1 MNPKINLTSLFYFFL
16 VLSAFSQSQRDPV
29 ELTFGAEFRALV
41 PVSFFNVDSVV
52 LGTSNATVDSNY
64 SATARYTGGFGFG
77 GVLRAKL
84 TPFWNIET
92 GLYYT
97 RRTYE
102 YDISDNIGPFSDVAS
117 VRSIGYEI
125 PLKALVYI
133 QMADKVFANVALG
146 VSADFFASDVEVRH
160 PDYVA
165 IIFKRQFARFAALG
179 NIGVE
184 YRTDSDGYFYIGATI
199 HQVFGNPMFAQM
211 IYLRD
216 GVPPGYVRTGN
227 VDLGYFSVDFRYF
240 FPPKKQERSKV
251 RRTIPDWKNM

>member
-1 MNPKINLTSLFYFFL
+1 MFPKISLACFIFNVL
-16 VLSAFSQSQRDPV
+16 VLSAFSQSQREPI

-64 SATARYTGGFGFG
+64 TATLSYTGGFGFG

-97 RRTYE
+97 RRSYE
-102 YDISDNIGPFSDVAS
+102 YSIEDKLGPFSDVAE
-117 VRSIGYEI
+117 VRSVGYEI
-125 PLKALVYI
+125 PIKALVYI

-146 VSADFFASDVEVRH
+146 VSFDFFASDVEVRH

-165 IIFKRQFARFAALG
+165 IIFKRQFARFATLG

-184 YRTDSDGYFYIGATI
+184 YRTDSDGYFYLGATF
-199 HQVFGNPMFAQM
+199 HQVFGNPMFATM
-211 IYLRD
+211 VYLRD
-216 GVPPGYVRTGN
+216 GVPPGYVRNGN
-227 VDLGYFSVDFRYF
+227 IDLGYFSVDFRYF

-251 RRTIPDWKNM
+251 RYSIPDWKNM